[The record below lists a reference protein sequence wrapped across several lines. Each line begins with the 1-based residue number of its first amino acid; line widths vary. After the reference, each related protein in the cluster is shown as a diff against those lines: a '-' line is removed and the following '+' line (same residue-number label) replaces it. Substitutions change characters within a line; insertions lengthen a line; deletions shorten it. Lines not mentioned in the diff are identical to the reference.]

1 MAASRHP
8 LFMPFGPASLLGVER
23 FSQESEAPLEL
34 IPGDDNAKKEQII
47 NAVYKQV
54 LGNAYVMESERQVV
68 AESQF
73 KLGEISVRE
82 FVRVVAKSELYRGR
96 FFDSCPRYRYIELAF
111 RHLLGRAPVDFDEM
125 RAHAERLDSKGYDAD
140 IDSFL
145 DSDDYQNSFGEW
157 TVPYQRGWKTESCT
171 TMQEFTWSFQLLRG
185 NSSSSLKG
193 DLSGI
198 SSKLGG
204 NAYQNRPM
212 AVVPPSSQDSQ
223 GWSFR
228 SANNLED
235 AATRLGSG
243 AGDQGKTFRVEVTG
257 YSANNVRRIS
267 RYTRSNR
274 VYFVPFNKLSEQFK
288 RIHAEGGTIASITPV
303 S

>member
-145 DSDDYQNSFGEW
+145 DSDDYQNTFGEW

>member
-1 MAASRHP
+1 
-8 LFMPFGPASLLGVER
+8 MPFGPASLLGVER
-23 FSQESEAPLEL
+23 FVQESEAPLEL
-34 IPGDDNAKKEQII
+34 IPGDDDAKKEQII
-47 NAVYKQV
+47 TAVYKQV

-82 FVRVVAKSELYRGR
+82 FVRRIAKSELYKAR
-96 FFDSCPRYRYIELAF
+96 FFDACPRYRYIELAF
-111 RHLLGRAPVDFDEM
+111 RHLLGRAPVDFQEM
-125 RAHAERLDSKGYDAD
+125 RNHAERLDAKGYDAD

-145 DSDDYQNSFGEW
+145 DSDDYQNTFGEW
-157 TVPYQRGWKTESCT
+157 TVPYQRGWKTESCG

-193 DLSGI
+193 DLAGI

-204 NAYQNRPM
+204 AAYQNRPM
-212 AVVPPSSQDSQ
+212 SVVPPSSANSQ
-223 GWSFR
+223 GFSFR
-228 SANNLED
+228 PSKNLAD
-235 AATRLGSG
+235 AVTRVGVG
-243 AGDQGKTFRVEVTG
+243 ASDQGKTFRVEVTA
-257 YSANNVRRIS
+257 YSANNVRRVS

-274 VYFVPFNKLSEQFK
+274 VYYVPFDKLSEQFK
-288 RIHAEGGTIASITPV
+288 RIHREGGKIASITPV

>member
-1 MAASRHP
+1 MATSCHP

-96 FFDSCPRYRYIELAF
+96 FFDTCARYRYIELAF

-125 RAHAERLDSKGYDAD
+125 RAHAERLDNQGYEAD
-140 IDSFL
+140 VDSFL
-145 DSDDYQNSFGEW
+145 DSDDYQNTFGEW

-212 AVVPPSSQDSQ
+212 AVVPPSSQNSQ

-228 SANNLED
+228 SAKNLED

-257 YSANNVRRIS
+257 YSANKVRRIS

>member
-1 MAASRHP
+1 
-8 LFMPFGPASLLGVER
+8 MPFGPASLLGVER
-23 FSQESEAPLEL
+23 FSEESEAPLEL
-34 IPGDDNAKKEQII
+34 IPGDDDAKKEQII
-47 NAVYKQV
+47 RAVYKQV
-54 LGNAYVMESERQVV
+54 LGNAYVMDSERQLV

-82 FVRVVAKSELYRGR
+82 FVRMVAKSELYRGR
-96 FFDSCPRYRYIELAF
+96 FFDACPRYRYIELAF
-111 RHLLGRAPVDFDEM
+111 RHLLGRAPVDFNEM
-125 RAHAERLDSKGYDAD
+125 RAHAERLDSHGYEAD
-140 IDSFL
+140 IDSFV
-145 DSDDYQNSFGEW
+145 DSDDYQNTFGEW

-198 SSKLGG
+198 TSKLGG

-212 AVVPPSSQDSQ
+212 AVVPPSSNDTQ

-228 SANNLED
+228 PSKNLED
-235 AATRLGSG
+235 APTRLGAG
-243 AGDQGKTFRVEVTG
+243 AGDQGKTYRVEVTA

-274 VYFVPFNKLSEQFK
+274 VYYVPFDKLSEQFK
-288 RIHAEGGTIASITPV
+288 RIHAEGGKIASITPV